1 VPTVVPGV
9 AAEILASDA
18 PATPGAV
25 ITDRTV
31 TLLPSGLTLTSYQL
45 RRAFVPG
52 QPVRIDGT
60 APAGCDPV
68 LHVDD
73 QPVGPVD
80 TNRGGDF
87 SLDVDTSGLGPGQH
101 RAEIVCSNGTFLETG
116 FWVAAPQTSSSTL
129 SVVLVALLMVGAL
142 GWVGVRGLVS
152 STLTRA

>member
-1 VPTVVPGV
+1 MPTVVLGV
-9 AAEILASDA
+9 AAEIPTADA
-18 PATPGAV
+18 PASPGAV
-25 ITDRTV
+25 TTDRTV
-31 TLLPSGLTLTSYQL
+31 TVLPSGLTLTNYQL

-73 QPVGPVD
+73 QPAGKID
-80 TNRGGDF
+80 TNGAGDF

-101 RAEIVCSNGTFLETG
+101 RAEVVCSDGTILQAG

-129 SVVLVALLMVGAL
+129 SVVLVALLVMGAL
-142 GWVGVRGLVS
+142 GWVSVRGMVNS
-152 STLTRA
+152 AFTRT